1 MTLILAMV
9 FALGTPPADRAA
21 ALQHALLFTLGGG
34 AYAVYGVVAGW
45 ILEARHKQLALAETL
60 HAFADYA
67 RLKAQLYDID
77 IGIDETF
84 TALIERTETERAPS
98 RERMCQNV

>member
-34 AYAVYGVVAGW
+34 AYAVSGVVAGW

-60 HAFADYA
+60 HAFADCA
-67 RLKAQLYDID
+67 RLKAPLYDID
-77 IGIDETF
+77 MGIHET
-84 TALIERTETERAPS
+84 LTERIS
-98 RERMCQNV
+98 RQVLRMDSGQAR